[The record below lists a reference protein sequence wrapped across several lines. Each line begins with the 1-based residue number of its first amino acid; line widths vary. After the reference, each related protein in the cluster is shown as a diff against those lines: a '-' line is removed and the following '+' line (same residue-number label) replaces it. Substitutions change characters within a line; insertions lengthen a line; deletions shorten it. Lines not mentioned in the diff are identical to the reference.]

1 MQSGISENSNANKFN
16 HLPRSPVSSELQDA
30 FNAFVSIPSH
40 FCLPVTISSERLV
53 PLESIPFPSSSA
65 DDDTKFFNS
74 LPLLAPHTQPKTPIY
89 LILRRTSGSNALIA
103 VTYIPSTSP
112 VRAKTLFASTR
123 ATLVRE
129 LGSEKFTSTI
139 FAADAEEVLDTAV
152 WKERDADRNAATGG
166 VAEDGEAE
174 SRRHDLMGK
183 EERELNEVRKQEEQE
198 RSMTRR
204 RDVGIGGTIGRGN
217 GNGESELHIGIG
229 DGVKEALQQ
238 ERASGSVIRLTI
250 DVPTE
255 TLALIST
262 ESDVEPNSLASLIS
276 DSKAQYTF
284 YNYPD
289 PKAVIF
295 IYTCPSGSIIK
306 ERLLHASSRND
317 VVKLAGLQGVEV
329 AHKIEASEPTDITP
343 RSLAE
348 LVNPRKDE
356 VRKAFAR
363 PRRPGR

>member
-1 MQSGISENSNANKFN
+1 MQSGISV
-16 HLPRSPVSSELQDA
+16 SPELHDA
-30 FNAFVSIPSH
+30 FNAFLSTPSR
-40 FCLPVTISSERLV
+40 FCLPVTISSERLI
-53 PLESIPFPSSSA
+53 PLEPIAFPLSSA
-65 DDDTKFFNS
+65 DDDTKFNNA

-89 LILRRTSGSNALIA
+89 LILRRNTGSNALIA

-139 FAADAEEVLDTAV
+139 FAADAEEVLDAAV

-166 VAEDGEAE
+166 AAEDGEAE
-174 SRRHDLMGK
+174 SRREDLMGK
-183 EERELNEVRKQEEQE
+183 EERELSEVRRQEEQA

-229 DGVKEALQQ
+229 DGVREAFQQ
-238 ERASGSVIRLTI
+238 ERESGSVIRLTI

-255 TLALIST
+255 TLTLIST
-262 ESDVEPNSLASLIS
+262 ESNVEPESISSLIS

-295 IYTCPSGSIIK
+295 IYTCPSGSVIK

-317 VVKLAGLQGVEV
+317 VVKLAVLQGVEV

-343 RSLAE
+343 GSLAE

-363 PRRPGR
+363 PKRPGR

>member
-1 MQSGISENSNANKFN
+1 MQSGIS
-16 HLPRSPVSSELQDA
+16 VSSELQDA
-30 FNAFVSIPSH
+30 FNTFVSTPSH
-40 FCLPVTISSERLV
+40 FCLPVTISSERLI
-53 PLESIPFPSSSA
+53 PLEPISFPLSSA
-65 DDDTKFFNS
+65 DNDTKFSNS
-74 LPLLAPHTQPKTPIY
+74 LLLLAPHVQPQTPIY
-89 LILRRTSGSNALIA
+89 LILRRTTGSNALIA

-139 FAADAEEVLDTAV
+139 FAADAEDVLDTAV

-166 VAEDGEAE
+166 VVGDGEAE
-174 SRRHDLMGK
+174 SRRDDLMGK
-183 EERELNEVRKQEEQE
+183 EERELSEVRRQEEQA

-217 GNGESELHIGIG
+217 GSGESELHIGIG

-255 TLALIST
+255 TLTLIST
-262 ESDVEPNSLASLIS
+262 ESNVGPDSLASLIS

-284 YNYPD
+284 YNYPE
-289 PKAVIF
+289 PAAVIF

-306 ERLLHASSRND
+306 GRLLHASSRND
-317 VVKLAGLQGVEV
+317 VVKLACLQGVEV

-343 RSLAE
+343 SSLAE
-348 LVNPRKDE
+348 VVNPRKDE

-363 PRRPGR
+363 PRRPGRIGLGWPGLE

>member
-1 MQSGISENSNANKFN
+1 M
-16 HLPRSPVSSELQDA
+16 
-30 FNAFVSIPSH
+30 
-40 FCLPVTISSERLV
+40 
-53 PLESIPFPSSSA
+53 
-65 DDDTKFFNS
+65 
-74 LPLLAPHTQPKTPIY
+74 
-89 LILRRTSGSNALIA
+89 
-103 VTYIPSTSP
+103 
-112 VRAKTLFASTR
+112 RAKTLFASTR

-238 ERASGSVIRLTI
+238 ERASGSVIRLVSCFPFLLPNSLYGLLWALGSCYQFLGIEIWRARDLFYYTNLLLCYNIQTI

-329 AHKIEASEPTDITP
+329 AHKVSKILLPDVKNIHM
-343 RSLAE
+343 
-348 LVNPRKDE
+348 NK
-356 VRKAFAR
+356 
-363 PRRPGR
+363 GRCF